1 MTLLLLIIFIIT
13 EVVFGAMGLSRTV
26 QKREWTGMRFVVNA
40 IETAL
45 YLIMLLLP
53 GIDFSFRF
61 KGLFLMLMI
70 RLAIGL
76 LIAFLNRKN
85 SGTKKKL
92 PIILSS
98 VLSVMILA
106 SALIP
111 AFVFADYKGRPTTGE
126 FATKEA
132 EAILIDKTRI
142 ETFEQD
148 GSFREVPVHFYYP
161 EGIEQTTPHTLPL
174 VIFSHGAFGY
184 YESNTSTYMELASHG
199 YVVVSLDHPYHAFFT
214 KDSSGKT
221 VTVNPNFISTAL
233 TVGNNDDAMS
243 EEDLFEITSKWMEL
257 READMN
263 FVIDTLKA
271 SEIGDSWFLGK
282 TSKDEITNIL
292 NATDTTK
299 IGLMGHSLGGATAVS
314 VGRREDISAV
324 IDLDGTMLGEQTG
337 VVNGN
342 PVINE
347 EPYPTP
353 LLSVNKEDHYLDCLK
368 AREMGYNY
376 ANNIILDNAVTG
388 YTTYF
393 KGTEHMNFTDLP
405 LFSPFLANLLGN
417 GTVDPADCIDRV
429 NTIVVDFMDCYLK
442 GEGTFTVNESY

>member
-1 MTLLLLIIFIIT
+1 MALLLLIIFIIT

-40 IETAL
+40 IEAAL

-76 LIAFLNRKN
+76 LIAFLNRSN

-271 SEIGDSWFLGK
+271 SEINDAWFLGK
-282 TSKDEITNIL
+282 SSKDEITKIL

-337 VVNGN
+337 VENGN

-353 LLSVNKEDHYLDCLK
+353 LLSVNKEEHYLDCLK

-429 NTIVVDFMDCYLK
+429 NAIVVDFMDCYLK